1 MPTKRGACNPN
12 KGHAQRRPPRRHAPQ
27 CCLPR
32 GYSPRRYSPALRG
45 HQPGLSSAV
54 VSRAIP
60 SSVRPRPPRRHA
72 SGGSRLSRPPRRH
85 ASGGSRLS
93 PSSAAWLPPRVR
105 SSRRSAAIGPA
116 VAAQPGIGSDVLL
129 RFAYGV
135 DVGNRDCPLRYCL
148 GYSSYILN
156 RAGATDRRVRV
167 PGPTPTG
174 HVGAARAARRPA
186 SGVELTPEGG
196 ACRGGTDGCLCRRGF
211 VSAAIGGCVRC

>member
-1 MPTKRGACNPN
+1 MWKALCRDARLVAMPTKQGACIPN
-12 KGHAQRRPPRRHAPQ
+12 KGHAQRRPLRRHAPQ

-148 GYSSYILN
+148 GYFYEHHQ
-156 RAGATDRRVRV
+156 RQVAGLECHRPSRIF
-167 PGPTPTG
+167 
-174 HVGAARAARRPA
+174 RRPKA
-186 SGVELTPEGG
+186 WVQSQIETIT
-196 ACRGGTDGCLCRRGF
+196 ADDHH
-211 VSAAIGGCVRC
+211 